1 MKIIII
7 GGVAGGATAAARL
20 RRVDEGAE
28 IILVERGPYISFANC
43 GLPYHI
49 SGAIA
54 ERNKLLVTSE
64 AGFEARYHVDV
75 RSRTEAVSIDRV
87 ARTVTLRN
95 LDSGVETAESYD
107 RLLLSPGAEVLKPPI
122 PGIGSSRIFTLRNI
136 PDLDRIMTS
145 LAESKPRRAVVIG
158 GGYIGLEVAENFH
171 ERGLFTTVVEGAPH
185 VLAPFDDEMAAIVH
199 AHMRD
204 KEIELHLDD
213 KVEHFEDRPD
223 HTIVFL
229 ASGKRIQADI
239 VVLAIGV
246 RPEVKLARDAGLEL
260 GAAGGIK
267 VDDHLATSDPDIF
280 AVGDAIEVVNK
291 ISGRMALIPLAGPA
305 NRQARIVADNMLSAD
320 PSQYRSYGGTLGTAI
335 LKVFDLAAACTGLN
349 ETAVKALGI
358 PYRAS
363 ITHSG
368 SHASYYPGSQQISLK
383 LVYGLDGTILGAQ
396 AVGIDGAD
404 KRIDVIATAI
414 RAGLKVTDL
423 TELELAYAPPFGS
436 AKDPVNIAGYVAENV
451 LNGSHEIIG
460 WRELRDLLQD
470 NPASF
475 QLVDVRTPEEFSIR
489 TLPGARNIELD
500 RLRER
505 IGELDREK
513 PLIVFCQVGLRGY
526 LAYRILKQA
535 GFKDVRNLTGG
546 FKTYAW
552 ATEKQSS
559 TDLFD
564 YEDIRRRDPSEIEA
578 QKGGCR
584 VAVTGGVQ
592 TLDATGLQC
601 PGPILKTF
609 RAIEAMQTGDLLEVK
624 ASDPA
629 FGRDIRAWSDKTGHQ
644 LLGVSTE
651 KGVITA
657 RIRKSAPAPVPA
669 TGTVPAPRDGTTL
682 VVFSGDLDKVMASLI
697 IANGAL
703 AMGSKVTLFFTFW
716 GLNVLR
722 KPDAPSLRKPV
733 IDAAFGFML
742 PKGAGRLNRLS
753 NMNFGGLGGRLMR
766 KVMGKKHVDTPAS
779 LLASLVEGG
788 ATLVA
793 CQMSMDVMGIRRE
806 ELIDGVEIGGVAT
819 FLGEAQQ
826 SAATLFI

>member
-20 RRVDEGAE
+20 RRVNEGAE

-49 SGAIA
+49 SGAIPA
-54 ERNKLLVTSE
+54 RDKLLVTSE
-64 AGFEARYHVDV
+64 AMFEARYHVDV
-75 RSRTEAVSIDRV
+75 RSHTEALSIDR
-87 ARTVTLRN
+87 AAKTVTLRN
-95 LDSGVETAESYD
+95 LGSGEDTVESYD
-107 RLLLSPGAEVLKPPI
+107 RLLLSPGAEVLRPPI
-122 PGIGSSRIFTLRNI
+122 PGIASPRIFTLRNI
-136 PDLDRIMTS
+136 PDLDRIMSS
-145 LAESKPRRAVVIG
+145 LAEQKPRRAVVIG

-185 VLAPFDDEMAAIVH
+185 ILAPFDDEMAAIVH
-199 AHMRD
+199 AHMRE
-204 KEIELHLDD
+204 KSVELYLDD
-213 KVEHFEDRPD
+213 KVEHFEDRSD
-223 HTIVFL
+223 HSIVFL

-239 VVLAIGV
+239 IVLAIGV
-246 RPEVKLARDAGLEL
+246 RPEVKLARDAGLDL
-260 GAAGGIK
+260 GTTGGIK
-267 VDDHLATSDPDIF
+267 VDEHLVTSDPDIF
-280 AVGDAIEVVNK
+280 AVGDAIEVMNK
-291 ISGRMALIPLAGPA
+291 VSGRMALIPLAGPA

-320 PSQYRSYGGTLGTAI
+320 PASYKSYGGTLGTAI

-349 ETAVKALGI
+349 EAAVKALGI
-358 PYRAS
+358 PYRAT

-383 LVYGLDGTILGAQ
+383 LVYGLDGAILGAQ
-396 AVGIDGAD
+396 AIGIDGAD

-414 RAGLKVTDL
+414 RAGLTVTDL

-460 WRELRDLLQD
+460 WRDLRDLLRD
-470 NPASF
+470 SPTSV
-475 QLVDVRTPEEFSIR
+475 QLIDVRTPEEFSVR
-489 TLPGARNIELD
+489 TLPGARNMELD
-500 RLRER
+500 HLRER
-505 IGELDREK
+505 LGEIDREK

-526 LAYRILKQA
+526 LAYRVLKQA

-552 ATEKQSS
+552 ATEKQANP
-559 TDLFD
+559 DLFD
-564 YEDIRRRDPSEIEA
+564 YEDIKRRDPAELSPNRE
-578 QKGGCR
+578 GCR
-584 VAVTGGVQ
+584 VAVTGGVRM
-592 TLDATGLQC
+592 LDATGLQC

-609 RAIEAMQTGDLLEVK
+609 RAVEAMETGDVLDIR

-629 FGRDIRAWSDKTGHQ
+629 FGRDIRAWADKTGNE
-644 LLGVSTE
+644 LLAVGTE
-651 KGVITA
+651 MGVITA
-657 RIRKSAPAPVPA
+657 RIRKAAPVPA
-669 TGTVPAPRDGTTL
+669 GGAAVPARDGTTM

-722 KPDAPSLRKPV
+722 RPDAPNLRKPL

-742 PKGAGRLNRLS
+742 PKGAARLNRLS
-753 NMNFGGLGGRLMR
+753 NMNFAGLGGRLMR
-766 KVMGKKHVDTPAS
+766 KMMGDKHVDTPAS
-779 LLASLVEGG
+779 LLASLIDGG
-788 ATLVA
+788 ASLVA

-819 FLGEAQQ
+819 FLGQAQT
-826 SAATLFI
+826 SATTLFI

>member
-1 MKIIII
+1 MKIIVI

-20 RRVDEGAE
+20 RRVNEQAE
-28 IILVERGPYISFANC
+28 IVLIERGPYISFANC

-49 SGAIA
+49 SGAIPDR
-54 ERNKLLVTSE
+54 EKLLVTSE
-64 AGFEARYHVDV
+64 AMFEARYHVDV
-75 RSRTEAVSIDRV
+75 RSHTEALSIDR
-87 ARTVTLRN
+87 AAKTVVLRN
-95 LDSGVETAESYD
+95 LDSGEETVESYD

-122 PGIGSSRIFTLRNI
+122 PGITSPRIFTLRNI
-136 PDLDRIMTS
+136 PDLDRIMAA
-145 LAESKPRRAVVIG
+145 LGENKPRRAVVIG

-185 VLAPFDDEMAAIVH
+185 ILAPFDDEMAAIAH

-204 KEIELHLDD
+204 KSVELYLDD

-223 HTIVFL
+223 HSIVFL

-239 VVLAIGV
+239 IILSIGV

-260 GAAGGIK
+260 GAVGGIK
-267 VDDHLATSDPDIF
+267 VDEHLQTSDPDIF

-291 ISGRMALIPLAGPA
+291 ISGKQALIPLAGPA
-305 NRQARIVADNMLSAD
+305 NRQARIVADNMLAAD
-320 PSQYRSYGGTLGTAI
+320 PTNYQSYGGTLGTAI

-358 PYRAS
+358 PYKAT
-363 ITHSG
+363 IIHSG

-383 LVYGLDGTILGAQ
+383 LVYGLDGRILGAQ
-396 AVGIDGAD
+396 AIGADGAD

-414 RAGLKVTDL
+414 KAGLTVRDL

-436 AKDPVNIAGYVAENV
+436 AKDPVNVAGYVASNV
-451 LNGSHEIIG
+451 LDGSHEIIG
-460 WRELRDLLQD
+460 WRDLRDLLAND
-470 NPASF
+470 PKSV
-475 QLVDVRTPEEFSIR
+475 QLVDVRTPEEFSIQ
-489 TLPGARNIELD
+489 TLPGACNIELD
-500 RLRER
+500 HLRER
-505 IGELDREK
+505 LGELDPEK

-526 LAYRILKQA
+526 LAYRILKQS

-552 ATEKQSS
+552 VTEKQSNP
-559 TDLFD
+559 DLFD
-564 YEDIRRRDPSEIEA
+564 YESIKRRDPAEIEA
-578 QKGGCR
+578 GKDVCR
-584 VAVTGGVQ
+584 VAVSDGIQ
-592 TLDATGLQC
+592 MLDATGLQC

-609 RAIEAMQTGDLLEVK
+609 RAIEAMEVGELLEVT

-629 FGRDIRAWSDKTGHQ
+629 FGRDIRAWADKTGNE
-644 LLGVSTE
+644 LIGVGAQ
-651 KGVITA
+651 KGLITA
-657 RIRKSAPAPVPA
+657 RIRKTALPAPAVAAAGPA
-669 TGTVPAPRDGTTL
+669 RDGTTM

-722 KPDAPSLRKPV
+722 KPDAPNLKKPL
-733 IDAAFGFML
+733 IDSAFGFML
-742 PKGAGRLNRLS
+742 PKGASRLNRLS
-753 NMNFGGLGGRLMR
+753 NMNFAGLGGRLMR
-766 KVMGKKHVDTPAS
+766 KVMGDKHVDTPAS
-779 LLASLVEGG
+779 LLASLVDGG

-819 FLGEAQQ
+819 FLGSAQQ
-826 SAATLFI
+826 SATTLFI